1 MIRFEFLK
9 IWRNKKIMLFLLLLI
24 ILNAAVFSFHIQSD
38 HLVQGGYKTY
48 YEAAYEQDNPLAW
61 LKEQEDQINFQRS
74 SGFAVSIDDMKAV
87 PNIYYYE
94 KNYGEQWVK
103 QQWLVAAESKGN
115 DADSFQMK
123 QEAIAQIRAE
133 IQAADGYVAWKASIA
148 QDANQRSRIS
158 IFRKHSA
165 DKSIA
170 QRTFE
175 AYDALEVSITKAEPS
190 AGLQQVLNF
199 TPLDILIIAWMVYL
213 VLHLIMKE
221 KENGY
226 LTYSKSMAY
235 GGIRQYICKL
245 FVMNILVIVG
255 CFLMMAECA
264 VLSILAYG
272 GLDVQAPVQS
282 IAFLSMTPYGMSI
295 GQFLIC
301 IFIIRAASFCLLAV
315 ILSAAAYACNSL
327 GVLLLLLILVY
338 GGSFL
343 LYTNFSAVSQFAF
356 LHDINLY
363 VLLHPVKLLA
373 DYSFF
378 RIGSVALNKVSMV
391 AVLPLVL
398 FAMSLIGCFWYCK
411 PIRQQRRILPQY
423 ARALHIKSSCLG
435 WQELRKLLFKDKL
448 LYGMLFAVC
457 IGIFQIA
464 QQQSITTN
472 KDRQYNYYIDTI
484 GDHVSVQA
492 NQRIEEQEQVFRL
505 LQEQY
510 QNSVTLAEQSQL
522 ARKLEGLEAFQE
534 YKAAYEQRKRE
545 AVDRKLLKEDVY
557 RLLFEDGAM
566 KKSSYLLTVT
576 CLILFLVQSY
586 HRELKSGMLTL
597 QNSSPSR
604 CDVHNWKI
612 RHLFCIVTIMT
623 IILYVAQL
631 IRIIQLY
638 PSISFQTPLY
648 EIQDYFNSGI
658 AIPLW
663 QFLTWMLAAQ
673 LLLLLTWILLLCE
686 IMKRW
691 NQRTFVMLGAFLLML
706 FPVMLPD
713 NFQSIGLNILYQLF
727 YPYRWLMHGYAAYT
741 TLLLILLAA
750 VLFYKKHHLKKGFFF
765 GFNRFI

>member
-1 MIRFEFLK
+1 M
-9 IWRNKKIMLFLLLLI
+9 
-24 ILNAAVFSFHIQSD
+24 
-38 HLVQGGYKTY
+38 
-48 YEAAYEQDNPLAW
+48 
-61 LKEQEDQINFQRS
+61 
-74 SGFAVSIDDMKAV
+74 
-87 PNIYYYE
+87 
-94 KNYGEQWVK
+94 
-103 QQWLVAAESKGN
+103 
-115 DADSFQMK
+115 
-123 QEAIAQIRAE
+123 
-133 IQAADGYVAWKASIA
+133 
-148 QDANQRSRIS
+148 
-158 IFRKHSA
+158 
-165 DKSIA
+165 
-170 QRTFE
+170 
-175 AYDALEVSITKAEPS
+175 
-190 AGLQQVLNF
+190 LNF

-464 QQQSITTN
+464 QQQSVTTN

-492 NQRIEEQEQVFRL
+492 NQRMEEQEQVFRL

-597 QNSSPSR
+597 QSSSPSR

-750 VLFYKKHHLKKGFFF
+750 VLFYKKHHLKKGFFLTDLSEEF
-765 GFNRFI
+765 V